1 MKAGAMPKKTQMKT
15 HNLAR
20 FMLYVLGH
28 RPDEF
33 GLLPDE
39 EGFVAYKELLWA
51 LHEEPGWGYVRKGHI
66 NEVLLG
72 RDRTLFEAREDSI
85 RALDRRWHFDLEN
98 PDRGLP
104 NILFVGVRRRAHSNV
119 MEKGLTP
126 PQGRHIVLSSD
137 QDMAMRIGR
146 RRDQKSV
153 LLEISTHSVS
163 EAGIALKPFGHLFI
177 ANQVPA
183 EAITGPPVP
192 KKNIETAQ
200 KKERAVPD
208 KRPAFEPGTFILD
221 VNRDTDPSRHPKG
234 KKRKGW
240 KEEARKIRRRKRR

>member
-1 MKAGAMPKKTQMKT
+1 MPKKTQMKV

-20 FMLYVLGH
+20 FMLYVLAH

-72 RDRTLFEAREDSI
+72 QDRTLFQDREDSI
-85 RALDRRWHFDLEN
+85 RALDRHWHFDLEN
-98 PDRGLP
+98 PAQGLP

-119 MEKGLTP
+119 MKKGLTV
-126 PQGRHIVLSSD
+126 PQGKHIVLSPD
-137 QDMAMRIGR
+137 RNMAIRIGR
-146 RRDQKSV
+146 RRDQKPV
-153 LLEISTHSVS
+153 LLEISTRSIS
-163 EAGIALKPFGHLFI
+163 EAGIALRPFGNLFI

-192 KKNIETAQ
+192 KKDIEATQ
-200 KKERAVPD
+200 KKERAIQG
-208 KRPAFEPGTFILD
+208 KRPPFESGTFVLD
-221 VNRDTDPSRHPKG
+221 VNRDPDPSRHPKG

-240 KEEARKIRRRKRR
+240 KEEARKTRRKKGR